1 MQFWQMKDVADEN
14 QLHKTKDAPD
24 TVQHLTAGCRMQPH
38 AEHNEQAAEVVSR
51 HISAENKMETIFPQV
66 VENEWTR
73 VLGDHEL
80 RS

>member
-1 MQFWQMKDVADEN
+1 MQFWQMKDVVDEN

-38 AEHNEQAAEVVSR
+38 TEHDEQAAEIVYRYWEQNGNHFS
-51 HISAENKMETIFPQV
+51 KV
-66 VENEWTR
+66 VENEWTQ